1 MQQSLITS
9 TVIGTSAVIGALA
22 FSAGGAIARTDS
34 LGVSQQQALKEGGD
48 LLVLI
53 RGGGGGGGHAGGIAG
68 AARGFGGG
76 HMGGVAGPM
85 TPLSPMQGA
94 PLPGGVL
101 SHARPTAGLPGRM
114 LPQPVP
120 GGAMRSPAAP
130 TVTPPANTTMSN
142 SRSSAAAAA
151 AAAAALGLATLGIPP
166 APPDRVMPPPEIAQ
180 PQPELAPLAPISP
193 QLPTQF
199 STGGTL
205 QPNMALSPD
214 GSSSASPS
222 GSAPST
228 PGGGGK
234 SLADCM
240 GFWDRA
246 THMSKAEWKTAC
258 VRSMEDDPSVTG

>member
-1 MQQSLITS
+1 MHRSLITS

-22 FSAGGAIARTDS
+22 FSADGAIARTDS
-34 LGVSQQQALKEGGD
+34 LGVSQQQAFKEAGD

-53 RGGGGGGGHAGGIAG
+53 RGGGGGGGHGGGIAG
-68 AARGFGGG
+68 AGHGFGGG
-76 HMGGVAGPM
+76 HMGGVASPM
-85 TPLSPMQGA
+85 TPTSPMQAA

-120 GGAMRSPAAP
+120 GGAMRSPAVP
-130 TVTPPANTTMSN
+130 TVTPPPNTTMGN

-151 AAAAALGLATLGIPP
+151 ALAAALGTSGIPP
-166 APPDRVMPPPEIAQ
+166 APPATVMPPPEIAQ

-199 STGGTL
+199 SSGGTV

-214 GSSSASPS
+214 ASSSASPS

>member
-1 MQQSLITS
+1 MHRSLFTS

-53 RGGGGGGGHAGGIAG
+53 RGGGGGGHAGGIAG
-68 AARGFGGG
+68 AAHGFGGG

-85 TPLSPMQGA
+85 APLSPMQAA

-114 LPQPVP
+114 LRQPIP
-120 GGAMRSPAAP
+120 GGAMRSPAVP

-151 AAAAALGLATLGIPP
+151 AEAAALGRLGTPP

-199 STGGTL
+199 SSGGTL

-214 GSSSASPS
+214 ASSLTSPS

-246 THMSKAEWKTAC
+246 THMSKAEWKSAC
-258 VRSMEDDPSVTG
+258 VRTMEEYPTVTG

>member
-34 LGVSQQQALKEGGD
+34 LGVSKQQALKEGSD
-48 LLVLI
+48 LLILI

-68 AARGFGGG
+68 AAHGFGGG

-85 TPLSPMQGA
+85 TPTSPMQAA
-94 PLPGGVL
+94 PLPEGVL

-114 LPQPVP
+114 LRQPVP
-120 GGAMRSPAAP
+120 EGAMRSPAAP

-142 SRSSAAAAA
+142 SRSS
-151 AAAAALGLATLGIPP
+151 AAAALGLATLGIPP

-180 PQPELAPLAPISP
+180 PQPELAPLSPISP

-199 STGGTL
+199 STGGTVL
-205 QPNMALSPD
+205 PNMALSP
-214 GSSSASPS
+214 GASSSASPS

>member
-22 FSAGGAIARTDS
+22 FSAGGAIALTDS
-34 LGVSQQQALKEGGD
+34 LGVSQQQALKEGGN

-68 AARGFGGG
+68 AAHGFGGG
-76 HMGGVAGPM
+76 HMGGVANPM
-85 TPLSPMQGA
+85 TPTSPMQAA
-94 PLPGGVL
+94 PLPGGVP

-114 LPQPVP
+114 LRQPVP
-120 GGAMRSPAAP
+120 GGAMRSPAAA

-151 AAAAALGLATLGIPP
+151 ALAAALGTSGIPP

-199 STGGTL
+199 STGGTV

-214 GSSSASPS
+214 ASSSASPS
-222 GSAPST
+222 GLAPST

-240 GFWDRA
+240 GFWDRT
-246 THMSKAEWKTAC
+246 THMSKAEWKVAC

>member
-1 MQQSLITS
+1 MHRSRITS
-9 TVIGTSAVIGALA
+9 TVIGTSAAIAAIA
-22 FSAGGAIARTDS
+22 FSVGSAIAGTDS
-34 LGVSQQQALKEGGD
+34 LGLSQQQAVKAAGD

-53 RGGGGGGGHAGGIAG
+53 RGGGGGGGHGGGIAG
-68 AARGFGGG
+68 AGHGLGGE
-76 HMGGVAGPM
+76 HMGGGASPM
-85 TPLSPMQGA
+85 TPTSPMQAA
-94 PLPGGVL
+94 PLPGGIL
-101 SHARPTAGLPGRM
+101 SHAPPTAGLTGPLR
-114 LPQPVP
+114 QAVP
-120 GGAMRSPAAP
+120 GGARRSPAVP
-130 TVTPPANTTMSN
+130 TVRPPASTTMTN
-142 SRSSAAAAA
+142 RRSSAAAAA
-151 AAAAALGLATLGIPP
+151 ALAAALGTSGIPP

-199 STGGTL
+199 STGGTM

-214 GSSSASPS
+214 ASSSASPS

-240 GFWDRA
+240 AFWDRA

-258 VRSMEDDPSVTG
+258 VRSMEDDPSVAG

>member
-1 MQQSLITS
+1 MHRSLFTS

-34 LGVSQQQALKEGGD
+34 LGVSQQPALKERGD

-68 AARGFGGG
+68 AAHGFGGG

-85 TPLSPMQGA
+85 TPLSPMQDA
-94 PLPGGVL
+94 PLPGGIL
-101 SHARPTAGLPGRM
+101 SHARPTAGLPGAM

-120 GGAMRSPAAP
+120 GGAMRSPSAA

-151 AAAAALGLATLGIPP
+151 ALAADLGTSGIPP
-166 APPDRVMPPPEIAQ
+166 APPAATVMPPPEIAQ
-180 PQPELAPLAPISP
+180 PLPELAPLAPISP

-205 QPNMALSPD
+205 LPNMALSPNA
-214 GSSSASPS
+214 SSSASPS

-246 THMSKAEWKTAC
+246 THMSKAEWKAAC

>member
-1 MQQSLITS
+1 MHRSFTTS
-9 TVIGTSAVIGALA
+9 TVVGTFAVIGAIA

-34 LGVSQQQALKEGGD
+34 LGVSQHHAPKEGGD

-53 RGGGGGGGHAGGIAG
+53 RGGGGGGHAGGIAG

-85 TPLSPMQGA
+85 TPTSPMQAA

-114 LPQPVP
+114 LRQPVP
-120 GGAMRSPAAP
+120 GGVMRSPAAP

-142 SRSSAAAAA
+142 SRSSAAAA
-151 AAAAALGLATLGIPP
+151 LGLGTLGIPP

-214 GSSSASPS
+214 ASSASQS

-246 THMSKAEWKTAC
+246 THMSKGEWKAAC
-258 VRSMEDDPSVTG
+258 VRSMEDNPSVTG

>member
-1 MQQSLITS
+1 MTS
-9 TVIGTSAVIGALA
+9 TVIGTSALIGALA
-22 FSAGGAIARTDS
+22 FSASGAIARTDS
-34 LGVSQQQALKEGGD
+34 LGVSKQQALMEGGD
-48 LLVLI
+48 LLILI
-53 RGGGGGGGHAGGIAG
+53 RGGGGGGGHAGG
-68 AARGFGGG
+68 
-76 HMGGVAGPM
+76 VAGPM
-85 TPLSPMQGA
+85 TPTSPMQAA

-114 LPQPVP
+114 LRQPVP
-120 GGAMRSPAAP
+120 GGAMRSPAAA

-142 SRSSAAAAA
+142 SRSSAAAA
-151 AAAAALGLATLGIPP
+151 LGLGTLGIPP
-166 APPDRVMPPPEIAQ
+166 APPATVMPPPEIAQ

-199 STGGTL
+199 STGGTV

-214 GSSSASPS
+214 ASSSASPS
-222 GSAPST
+222 GSAQST

-240 GFWDRA
+240 GFWDRT
-246 THMSKAEWKTAC
+246 THMSKAEWKVAC

>member
-1 MQQSLITS
+1 MHLRFTTS
-9 TVIGTSAVIGALA
+9 TVIGTFAVIGALA
-22 FSAGGAIARTDS
+22 LSAGGAIARTDS
-34 LGVSQQQALKEGGD
+34 LGVSQQHASKEAGD

-53 RGGGGGGGHAGGIAG
+53 RGGGGGHHGGSIAG
-68 AARGFGGG
+68 AGHGFGGG
-76 HMGGVAGPM
+76 HLGGVASPM
-85 TPLSPMQGA
+85 TPTSPMQAA

-101 SHARPTAGLPGRM
+101 SHARPTAGLPGQM
-114 LPQPVP
+114 LRQPVP

-151 AAAAALGLATLGIPP
+151 ALAAALGTSGIPP

-199 STGGTL
+199 STGGTV

-214 GSSSASPS
+214 ASSSASPS
-222 GSAPST
+222 ESAPST

-234 SLADCM
+234 LLADCM

-246 THMSKAEWKTAC
+246 THMSKAEWKAAC

>member
-1 MQQSLITS
+1 MNFTTS

-34 LGVSQQQALKEGGD
+34 LGVSQQPALKEGGD

-68 AARGFGGG
+68 AAHGFGGG

-85 TPLSPMQGA
+85 TPLSPMQDA
-94 PLPGGVL
+94 PLPGGIL
-101 SHARPTAGLPGRM
+101 SHARPTAGLPGAM

-120 GGAMRSPAAP
+120 GGAMRSPSAA

-151 AAAAALGLATLGIPP
+151 ALAADLGTSGIPP

-180 PQPELAPLAPISP
+180 PLPKLAPLAPISP

-199 STGGTL
+199 SSGGSV

-214 GSSSASPS
+214 ASARPTRVNRHR
-222 GSAPST
+222 ARP
-228 PGGGGK
+228 
-234 SLADCM
+234 ADE
-240 GFWDRA
+240 R
-246 THMSKAEWKTAC
+246 
-258 VRSMEDDPSVTG
+258 VRR